1 MALNSILSTAVSG
14 LDANSKRAQTA
25 ANNIV
30 NVNTPKFKASSVEA
44 TTIVSGADIA
54 GESGVQAQ
62 ILAGDKPTNLVRE
75 FTRLIEAEAAYKA
88 NAQVVRTAEDL
99 TEDTLDILT

>member
-30 NVNTPKFKASSVEA
+30 NVNTPEFKASSVE
-44 TTIVSGADIA
+44 TTTVVSGGGIA
-54 GESGVQAQ
+54 GGSGVQAQ
-62 ILAGDKPTNLVRE
+62 ILTGDQPTSLVRE

-88 NAQVVRTAEDL
+88 NAQVVRTVEDL
-99 TEDTLDILT
+99 NEDTLDILT